1 MHAKSCVTWYVR
13 AHLSEYASIHVTV
26 CKYVSVCTCV
36 RVNMCAQCV
45 IVCCVRLWL
54 HASVCACVWMGV
66 LGMTAPVHIRLG
78 LPQELLS
85 KLPSGR
91 TFWRN
96 NAFESSPKEGLE
108 GGWGY
113 MFSAVSR
120 RDCAPGTH
128 SVSFLDKASFTCC
141 LLFSASLPHC
151 LTGIF

>member
-1 MHAKSCVTWYVR
+1 MTWYVR
-13 AHLSEYASIHVTV
+13 AHLSEYASIYVTV

-36 RVNMCAQCV
+36 RVKMCAQCV
-45 IVCCVRLWL
+45 IVCCVRLWV

-66 LGMTAPVHIRLG
+66 LGMTTPVHIRLG
-78 LPQELLS
+78 LSQELLS

-96 NAFESSPKEGLE
+96 NAFGSSPKEGLE
-108 GGWGY
+108 GG
-113 MFSAVSR
+113 R
-120 RDCAPGTH
+120 GTCSLLSPRGTVPQVLN
-128 SVSFLDKASFTCC
+128 SVSFLDKASFTFC